1 MPTGSYDSGMTNAPP
16 PYPAPAPPRNNKALI
31 SLVTGIAGIVFA
43 FCCSPIG
50 LILGGVGA
58 VLGYLTRAEI
68 QKSGVGKESE
78 NLALGGLIT
87 GAIAVVLSLIAFGI
101 GASNVFGN

>member
-1 MPTGSYDSGMTNAPP
+1 MGSYDTGLPAAPP
-16 PYPAPAPPRNNKALI
+16 PFPAAAPPRNNKALI
-31 SLVTGIAGIVFA
+31 ALVTGISGIVFA

-68 QKSGVGKESE
+68 QKTGVGKESE

-87 GAIAVVLSLIAFGI
+87 GAVAVVLSLIAFGI
-101 GASNVFGN
+101 GASNVFGG